1 MTIALKPVKLNSA
14 QITSLKTNEESRL
27 RESVKRLTGVNT
39 QYSGNT
45 GAQWGKITKC
55 HLVLLSSSKDTEVIY
70 TNYFCPKV
78 IGLRYIN

>member
-1 MTIALKPVKLNSA
+1 MKNHVYENQSKDLLGSILSTQA
-14 QITSLKTNEESRL
+14 T
-27 RESVKRLTGVNT
+27 REHNNK
-39 QYSGNT
+39 
-45 GAQWGKITKC
+45 KITKC